1 MSSNVQS
8 LVEDGVT
15 GPLAFDSSEGGGR
28 RVNARQK
35 LLELDANRELVEAC
49 STVHSALG
57 TVSKSTVQF

>member
-49 STVHSALG
+49 STVHSA
-57 TVSKSTVQF
+57 